1 MAIEVERM
9 EDEDFVTSMSAKGQ
23 VVISK
28 EIRDKLSLKPK
39 DKFIEKVKDRK
50 IILERAPSIAELKA
64 GWKKAMKGRTTKQ
77 IMKEV
82 DEGWD
87 I

>member
-9 EDEDFVTSMSAKGQ
+9 ENEDFVTSMSAKGQ
-23 VVISK
+23 VVIGK
-28 EIRDKLSLKPK
+28 DIRDMLGLKPK
-39 DKFIEKVKDRK
+39 DKFTEKVKDRK

-64 GWKKAMKGRTTKQ
+64 SWKKSMKGRTTGQ
-77 IMKEV
+77 IMKEI